1 MPPDD
6 FDSTSLRSPPAFR
19 RSGPAPPPRCCTKPA
34 PTIAAAPTGARAQR
48 VRELLERTAA
58 CTEPVEQQRLRR
70 LVVTEYLP
78 VARSLASRYSG
89 RGVER
94 NDLEQLAFLG
104 LVKAVRRWEPGRSED
119 FLQFAVPTIV
129 GEIKRY
135 FRDHSWLVRPPRRI
149 QELRAAINEAEQTY
163 RHNDGTGPTESEL
176 ADATGVSTR
185 DIGEARSA
193 ASFCRPRSLD
203 EGQGLGL
210 ALALGWGDEDPG
222 AAPGRGPDH
231 RAATAGHP
239 DRPGAGGRADAL
251 QRRLVAGPDRHRD
264 RRQPDAGVPLAAH
277 HRRQAAV
284 LDRDVTIAS
293 VAVVSRRSDGV
304 GSAPA
309 RDRRSISG
317 PSVGVGRQPAGLDQR
332 AGHLVQL
339 HVVLLGVAPQHRRTT
354 SPG

>member
-1 MPPDD
+1 MPPYV
-6 FDSTSLRSPPAFR
+6 DSTSLRPTSVSPDGASPAG
-19 RSGPAPPPRCCTKPA
+19 SGTATAVLSKPA

-48 VRELLERTAA
+48 VRELLEQTAA

-163 RHNDGTGPTESEL
+163 RHNDGTGPSESEL
-176 ADATGVSTR
+176 AEATGVSAR

-210 ALALGWGDEDPG
+210 ALALGWGDEDPEL
-222 AAPGRGPDH
+222 RRVED
-231 RAATAGHP
+231 RITVQRLLATLT
-239 DRPGAGGRADAL
+239 DREREVVRMRFSEGWSQARIGSEI
-251 QRRLVAGPDRHRD
+251 
-264 RRQPDAGVPLAAH
+264 GVSQMQVSRWL
-277 HRRQAAV
+277 R
-284 LDRDVTIAS
+284 TIADKL
-293 VAVVSRRSDGV
+293 RC
-304 GSAPA
+304 
-309 RDRRSISG
+309 SIEM
-317 PSVGVGRQPAGLDQR
+317 
-332 AGHLVQL
+332 
-339 HVVLLGVAPQHRRTT
+339 
-354 SPG
+354 